1 MTALLALITV
11 VSWGTWIPL
20 AQTVPGVPQRSRTFY
35 VTVGNIAFAAV
46 ALVASGN
53 HLSFG
58 WREFWLPFAGAWS
71 GRRGTTPLFAPRRP
85 SGWPA
90 PPGRGHH

>member
-11 VSWGTWIPL
+11 VYGDVIPL
-20 AQTVPGVPQRSRTFY
+20 PRPCPACPTLATFY

-46 ALVASGN
+46 ALSPAAPP
-53 HLSFG
+53 LLR

-71 GRRGTTPLFAPRRP
+71 GRRELLRFSRLGGHRAGPRRG
-85 SGWPA
+85 SWT
-90 PPGRGHH
+90 H